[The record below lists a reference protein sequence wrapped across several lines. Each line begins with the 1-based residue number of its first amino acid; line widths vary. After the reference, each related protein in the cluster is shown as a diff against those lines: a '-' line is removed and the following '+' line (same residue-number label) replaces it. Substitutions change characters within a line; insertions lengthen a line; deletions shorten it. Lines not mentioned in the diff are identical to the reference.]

1 MNRKAARLIGC
12 ILATG
17 LIVSL
22 IMNISACSSTAA
34 TNATTS
40 TAAAAAIVSIAITP
54 ENPPNVVVHG
64 NLQLKAT
71 ATYSD
76 GKTGDITNTATW
88 MGFNNTVLTVSSTGL
103 VYGVSVGSAKVN
115 AGMGSITSLPVLV
128 TIAAQ

>member
-1 MNRKAARLIGC
+1 LNSKAARFIGYC
-12 ILATG
+12 LTLG

-22 IMNISACSSTAA
+22 VSGISACSSSSAA
-34 TNATTS
+34 TTTTTT
-40 TAAAAAIVSIAITP
+40 TAIISIAVTP
-54 ENPPNVVVHG
+54 ENPPNVSVHG

-76 GKTGDITNTATW
+76 GKTADITNTANW

-115 AGMGSITSLPVLV
+115 AGVGSVTSLPVTV
-128 TIAAQ
+128 TIVSQ

>member
-1 MNRKAARLIGC
+1 LNSKAARFIGYC
-12 ILATG
+12 MTIG

-22 IMNISACSSTAA
+22 ICGISACASSSAA
-34 TNATTS
+34 TTITT
-40 TAAAAAIVSIAITP
+40 TTAIVSIAVTP
-54 ENPPNVVVHG
+54 ENPANVSMHA

-76 GKTGDITNTATW
+76 GKTADITNTANW

-115 AGMGSITSLPVLV
+115 ASVGSITSLPVTV
-128 TIAAQ
+128 TIVSQ